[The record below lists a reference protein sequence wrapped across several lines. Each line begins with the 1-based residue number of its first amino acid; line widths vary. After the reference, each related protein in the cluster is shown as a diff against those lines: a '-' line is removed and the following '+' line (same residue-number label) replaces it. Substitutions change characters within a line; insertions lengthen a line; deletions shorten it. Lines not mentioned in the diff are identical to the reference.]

1 MRNRLSLFFENQHLI
16 NYFAKLFLPC
26 SLHSHRNANP
36 RPKNELR
43 HFSAMPTHHPSVVAK
58 NEMRANTTKTKLKV
72 QRNLTN
78 YDVFWILKNQ
88 NTKENL

>member
-1 MRNRLSLFFENQHLI
+1 
-16 NYFAKLFLPC
+16 
-26 SLHSHRNANP
+26 
-36 RPKNELR
+36 
-43 HFSAMPTHHPSVVAK
+43 VAK